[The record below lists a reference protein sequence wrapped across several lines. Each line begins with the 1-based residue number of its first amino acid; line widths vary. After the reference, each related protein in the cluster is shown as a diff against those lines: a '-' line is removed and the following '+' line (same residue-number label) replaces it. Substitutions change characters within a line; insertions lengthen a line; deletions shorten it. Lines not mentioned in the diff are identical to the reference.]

1 MIPMLVFQLI
11 LSTLF
16 TLAQVAAVPPFAEDI
31 LNAKEKER
39 MARAIKIEDRIKVY
53 EAASKRIQQTLEAA
67 VAVDDFS
74 KAPDILKLWDS
85 LLAGSLED
93 IETNLTTRKKSK
105 PLIRYEIQVR
115 KAITTLQGYKTKAPV
130 DQQDLFASY
139 LAQAEKVRK
148 RFLEIIFQQ

>member
-1 MIPMLVFQLI
+1 MLVFQLTFF
-11 LSTLF
+11 TLF
-16 TLAQVAAVPPFAEDI
+16 ALAQVAAVPPFAEDI
-31 LNAKEKER
+31 LDAKEKVR
-39 MARAIKIEDRIKVY
+39 MGRAIKIEDRIKVY

-74 KAPDILKLWDS
+74 KAPDILKLWSS

-93 IETNLTTRKKSK
+93 IETNLKTRKKSK

-115 KAITTLQGYKTKAPV
+115 KAIAACQGYKTKAPL

-148 RFLEIIFQQ
+148 RFVEIIFQS